1 MLGSKVLEVLELLL
15 VTHADSLSSVA
26 SLDPLPHDS
35 MFAAMSEQYSRR
47 RYSNPLSHSLHAHIQ
62 HVLDADHS
70 TYRTESLR
78 HLRKQVQNNFI
89 YSY

>member
-26 SLDPLPHDS
+26 SLDPLPQDS
-35 MFAAMSEQYSRR
+35 MFAAMSEQYSQR
-47 RYSNPLSHSLHAHIQ
+47 RYSNPLSHSLQAHIQ

-78 HLRKQVQNNFI
+78 QLRKQVQNNFI